1 MKRLYVLLLAILIT
15 GAIAACEKR
24 DPVADE
30 AESIPAPTTND
41 SAGTI
46 AGGPPGPAATVPGQ
60 IPAAIR
66 GRWGLTP
73 ADCTSRRGDA
83 KGLLE
88 IGPDFLKF
96 YESRAVPG
104 TSIETGDQGIS
115 GNFNF
120 TGEGQQWSRYVSLK
134 LQGDVLTRTERN
146 PVASYNYAR
155 C

>member
-1 MKRLYVLLLAILIT
+1 MKPIYLPL
-15 GAIAACEKR
+15 GAMLVVSAMAACEKR

-30 AESIPAPTTND
+30 ANVIAPAPAANE
-41 SAGTI
+41 SAPP
-46 AGGPPGPAATVPGQ
+46 AADAVPGP
-60 IPAAIR
+60 IPAALR
-66 GRWGLTP
+66 GRWGMTP
-73 ADCTSRRGDA
+73 ADCTSTRGDA

-104 TSIETGDQGIS
+104 TSIETEENAIS
-115 GNFNF
+115 GNWNF
-120 TGEGQQWSRYVSLK
+120 TGEGQQWSRYVSLQ
-134 LQGDVLTRTERN
+134 LQGKVLNRTERN